1 MQRQPLAYAGY
12 QPPPAMVRWIKTS
25 CNVIHQPILIRCA
38 GCLPLQQPFSGQAAA
53 QLDDNLR
60 LSQLAHRAGVAQPQ
74 IGTGQRLP
82 GLGEHVANQG
92 PAQHLRPLCHPLALG
107 GAHPPGHHNA
117 ALLSPEEPVALLLA
131 LATNIL
137 PQPGTIALPP
147 AAQCVLPLK
156 ARIIQLA
163 VERLGKGTVDMYRP
177 TVQRSQ
183 RVIQRGDQPAGRD
196 LLGRTWQRDRLCRMR
211 GKHARLAD
219 RLIGPAVDKLRRT
232 IGGKQDQLFTG
243 QPGLN
248 QRRIEVRHRRS
259 GGDNYRDRLLAGLR
273 QPERQMSQPALV
285 EMGMVN
291 KRFILRSRQ
300 GERRRAGAGR
310 DANVSD
316 AVARQRFEDNLRPAP
331 VE

>member
-1 MQRQPLAYAGY
+1 
-12 QPPPAMVRWIKTS
+12 
-25 CNVIHQPILIRCA
+25 
-38 GCLPLQQPFSGQAAA
+38 
-53 QLDDNLR
+53 
-60 LSQLAHRAGVAQPQ
+60 
-74 IGTGQRLP
+74 
-82 GLGEHVANQG
+82 
-92 PAQHLRPLCHPLALG
+92 
-107 GAHPPGHHNA
+107 
-117 ALLSPEEPVALLLA
+117 
-131 LATNIL
+131 
-137 PQPGTIALPP
+137 
-147 AAQCVLPLK
+147 
-156 ARIIQLA
+156 
-163 VERLGKGTVDMYRP
+163 
-177 TVQRSQ
+177 
-183 RVIQRGDQPAGRD
+183 
-196 LLGRTWQRDRLCRMR
+196 MR

-259 GGDNYRDRLLAGLR
+259 GGDNYRDRLLAGFR